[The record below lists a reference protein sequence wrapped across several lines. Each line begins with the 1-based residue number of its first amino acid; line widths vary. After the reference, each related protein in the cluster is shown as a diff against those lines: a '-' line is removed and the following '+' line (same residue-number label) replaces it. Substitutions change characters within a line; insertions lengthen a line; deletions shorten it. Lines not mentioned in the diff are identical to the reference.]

1 MADKK
6 ITALSDLGTGLA
18 TADLFHVIDDVS
30 GTPVNK
36 KVTVLNTIPHQY
48 NSVETLTATG
58 TISQDTSV
66 TLLATGGSAAT
77 YTLAGGS
84 RQGQMKIIICTALGA
99 TTTVNFSGAT
109 VGAAAN
115 VTFQA
120 VGESITCMWTGSA
133 WAILS
138 FGRGATGTNIVG
150 TQDIT

>member
-36 KVTVLNTIPHQY
+36 RITVLNTIPHQY
-48 NSVETLTATG
+48 NSTETLTATG
-58 TISQDTSV
+58 NINVDTSV
-66 TLLATGGSAAT
+66 TLLNTGGSAAT
-77 YTLAGGS
+77 YTLPNGTRS
-84 RQGQMKIIICTALGA
+84 GQLKMIIAIGVTSTTAVNI
-99 TTTVNFSGAT
+99 TTS
-109 VGAAAN
+109 VGAAST

-120 VGESITCMWTGSA
+120 VGESITCMWTGAA

-138 FGRGATGTNIVG
+138 YGSGATNTNVVG
-150 TQDIT
+150 TQDVT

>member
-77 YTLAGGS
+77 YTLAGGT

-99 TTTVNFSGAT
+99 TTTVAIGAT

-115 VTFQA
+115 VVFQA

>member
-58 TISQDTSV
+58 TISQNTSV

-77 YTLAGGS
+77 YTLGS
-84 RQGQMKIIICTALGA
+84 GARQGQMKIIICTALGA
-99 TTTVNFSGAT
+99 TTTVAIGAT

-115 VTFQA
+115 VVFQA

>member
-6 ITALSDLGTGLA
+6 ITALSNLDTGLA
-18 TADLFHVIDDVS
+18 TEDLFHVIDS
-30 GTPVNK
+30 PNGTPVNK
-36 KVTVLNTIPHQY
+36 KVSVLNTIPHQY
-48 NSVETLTATG
+48 NSTETLTATG
-58 TISQDTSV
+58 NISLNTSV

-84 RQGQMKIIICTALGA
+84 RNGQMKIIICTALGA

-115 VTFQA
+115 VVFQA
-120 VGESITCMWTGSA
+120 VGESITCMWTGAA

-138 FGRGATGTNIVG
+138 FGRGATGTDIVG